1 MSNPFD
7 KPKVPPPKDYEA
19 ILAAEGMPAELEPE
33 ISKMKREN
41 PELADIFEEDTAE
54 GMIRQY
60 ALKRA
65 LSQMSSQEGEHQ
77 LLARV
82 ANSMDPS
89 IGVDEWEDYIKRAL
103 ESRGKRR
110 F

>member
-1 MSNPFD
+1 ML
-7 KPKVPPPKDYEA
+7 E
-19 ILAAEGMPAELEPE
+19 AEGMPAELEPE
-33 ISKMKREN
+33 INKMKREN

-65 LSQMSSQEGEHQ
+65 LSQMSSQEGEHR

-82 ANSMDPS
+82 AHSMDPS
-89 IGVDEWEDYIKRAL
+89 ISVDEWEDYVERAL
-103 ESRGKRR
+103 RSRGRRR